1 MIAVG
6 GDDGNG
12 EPLFAYCS
20 TLAIYVHGT
29 AAGGGSG
36 GSGGYPLLRV
46 LVPDTSSKTLTAL
59 AWKPRGSGLLAS
71 ASLDGRVV
79 FWDARPSGS
88 QAPLYICVQHVCR
101 HVYTDTYTNMLTY
114 FV

>member
-1 MIAVG
+1 MASPPFCVRQTALVASGCQTWHRRMIAVG

-46 LVPDTSSKTLTAL
+46 LVPDTSSKTR
-59 AWKPRGSGLLAS
+59 KG
-71 ASLDGRVV
+71 
-79 FWDARPSGS
+79 
-88 QAPLYICVQHVCR
+88 Q
-101 HVYTDTYTNMLTY
+101 
-114 FV
+114 

>member
-1 MIAVG
+1 MVAVG

-20 TLAIYVHGT
+20 TLAIYVHST

-36 GSGGYPLLRV
+36 GGSDGYPLLRV

-59 AWKPRGSGLLAS
+59 AWQPSGGGLLAS

-88 QAPLYICVQHVCR
+88 EAPLYI
-101 HVYTDTYTNMLTY
+101 
-114 FV
+114 